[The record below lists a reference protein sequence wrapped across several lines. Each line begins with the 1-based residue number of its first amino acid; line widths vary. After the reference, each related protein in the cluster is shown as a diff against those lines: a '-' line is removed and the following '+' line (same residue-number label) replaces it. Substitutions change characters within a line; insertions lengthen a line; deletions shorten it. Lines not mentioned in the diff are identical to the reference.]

1 MKHVNVIAVS
11 VMTILGATTVAHA
24 ESDMY
29 VSLKAGVSVVEDNDL
44 SDSSIT
50 TLSDGKYEADA
61 GHTVSGA
68 IGMVFRDGYRIEFE
82 VANQINDV
90 ENISA
95 TEVASGT
102 RETASISGVDASVTT
117 FMANAYKDFNIAEKL
132 SAYVSGGIGLAYGD
146 LDGTTGSVTVGATTV
161 TFTDGSTYDDTV
173 FAWQLGTGLG
183 YDLTK
188 EITLDL
194 GYRYLGTTDFSYQT
208 VDVEYG
214 SHNVTAGIRYS
225 F

>member
-1 MKHVNVIAVS
+1 MKPKKIGMLSLAA
-11 VMTILGATTVAHA
+11 MLGSTTVVYA
-24 ESDMY
+24 ESDWY
-29 VSLKAGVSVVEDNDL
+29 VSLKAGVSIVEDNEL
-44 SDSSIT
+44 SDSGI
-50 TLSDGKYEADA
+50 DGKYESDA

-82 VANQINDV
+82 VANQINDF
-90 ENISA
+90 ENISG
-95 TEVASGT
+95 TEVEVGT
-102 RETASISGVDASVTT
+102 FSISGVDISVTT
-117 FMANAYKDFNIAEKL
+117 FLANAYKDFNITEKL
-132 SAYVSGGIGLAYGD
+132 STYVSGGIGLAYGE
-146 LDGTTGSVTVGATTV
+146 LDATAGQITVGATTV
-161 TFTDGSTYDDTV
+161 PFTDGSTYDDTV

-194 GYRYLGTTDFSYQT
+194 GYRYLGTGDFSE
-208 VDVEYG
+208 DDFG